1 MKARELI
8 ERLLDYIS
16 DGRTSQDPVLVS
28 CDGALRTVESVETR
42 LTRNG
47 NRRPRKT
54 FLLIIADGP
63 ADEEEIPATTL
74 RTPRV

>member
-8 ERLLDYIS
+8 EQLLDYIS
-16 DGRTSQDPVLVS
+16 DVRASNDSVLIR
-28 CDGALRTVESVETR
+28 CDGALRTIESVETR

-74 RTPRV
+74 RTPRG